1 MVDGRQTVFSKGK
14 DIPKGVSRR
23 LSLYL
28 RRLERLKLAGRN
40 TVSSADLGSALGLRA
55 AQVRKDLA
63 YFGQFGSAGVG
74 YRVEHLI
81 PEIRKILGTDKMW
94 PVGLIGLGNLGAAL
108 IKYAGFE
115 QRGFRIDAIFDNDPN
130 VVGSEVRPGLN
141 VEHVDGLARVF
152 EERGL
157 KLAILAVP
165 PSAAQQIADVLV
177 TVGVRGILN
186 FAPLT
191 LAVPAS
197 VHISNV
203 DLAVQLEQLSFLL
216 N

>member
-1 MVDGRQTVFSKGK
+1 M
-14 DIPKGVSRR
+14 R

-28 RRLERLKLAGRN
+28 RRLERLRQGGRS
-40 TVSSADLGSALGLRA
+40 TVSSADLASALGLRA

-81 PEIRKILGTDKMW
+81 PEIRKILGTDRTW
-94 PVGLIGLGNLGAAL
+94 GVGLIGLGNLGSAL

-115 QRGFRIDAIFDNDPN
+115 QRGFRIDAIFDTDRK
-130 VVGSEVRPGLN
+130 VVGTEAKPGLT
-141 VEHVDGLARVF
+141 VLHVDALAATFRAL
-152 EERGL
+152 GL

-186 FAPLT
+186 FAPIALT
-191 LAVPAS
+191 VPDS
-197 VHISNV
+197 VHVSTV

>member
-1 MVDGRQTVFSKGK
+1 MFSRGK

-28 RRLERLKLAGRN
+28 RRLERLKQAGRS
-40 TVSSADLGSALGLRA
+40 TVSSADLASALGLRA

-108 IKYAGFE
+108 IKHNGFE
-115 QRGFRIDAIFDNDPN
+115 QRGFRIDAIFDNNPS
-130 VVGSEVRPGLN
+130 VVGSEVREGLT
-141 VEHVDGLARVF
+141 VDHVDRLAEIYRD
-152 EERGL
+152 RQL
-157 KLAILAVP
+157 KLAILTVP
-165 PSAAQQIADVLV
+165 PAAAQQIADVLV
-177 TVGVRGILN
+177 TAGVRGILN
-186 FAPLT
+186 FAPIT
-191 LAVPAS
+191 LAVPPS